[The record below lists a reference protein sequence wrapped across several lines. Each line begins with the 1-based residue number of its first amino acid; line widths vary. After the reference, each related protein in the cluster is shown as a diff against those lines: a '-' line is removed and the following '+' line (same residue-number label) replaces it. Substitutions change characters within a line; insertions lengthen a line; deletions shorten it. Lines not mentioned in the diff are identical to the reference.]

1 MNMSAVRHLS
11 YYPFVQALARLK
23 ARFHLEAAAEDLAAC
38 TLVWWKRT
46 NPGEKH
52 SVPMRVSISNSRT
65 DQWAAEVSFPEE
77 AHYIK
82 YGFCLTD
89 RAGKSAWY
97 NICGFHDAE
106 TCDGGFEI
114 LQINETDVLRLPAWS
129 QGCIYYQIFPERF
142 AKSGSI
148 NGSFDAWDAAPTR
161 ENFLGGNLKGI
172 IDRLPYLDELGIECI
187 YLNPIFLGD
196 FNHKYATTDY
206 FKIDPL
212 FGTEPDLMELVD
224 KAHAL
229 GIRVI
234 LDGVFNHVGIHFAPF
249 MDFMEKGGK
258 SAYRDW
264 FYPKQYPIRID
275 PACYECVGDYP
286 YMPRLNGAN
295 EAVRSYVQRVLLYW
309 LEHAHIDGWRFDVAD
324 ELDRH
329 AVTIWREAVKRAY
342 PDALILAETWGDAS
356 RLLGPDG
363 FDSAMNY
370 LFRDAV
376 IDFFA
381 NDTIPADQ
389 FKDRL
394 DSMRMRYPEEINLS
408 MYNLLGSHDTARF
421 LTEAKGESWRLRLA
435 MAFQMLFPGAPAIY
449 YGDELG
455 MTGENDPGCR
465 GGMAWDAPDEALH
478 TWQKDLIALRKK
490 HACLRTGTYRV
501 LYARESLFAFQR
513 ASENDRVTAVFNTGG
528 APQTLDLTDAEEPV
542 HIPPRSVKIISSKDH
557 KEEKPCVPSQ
567 ESSLSCLP
575 A

>member
-1 MNMSAVRHLS
+1 MHI
-11 YYPFVQALARLK
+11 
-23 ARFHLEAAAEDLAAC
+23 
-38 TLVWWKRT
+38 
-46 NPGEKH
+46 
-52 SVPMRVSISNSRT
+52 SISDRCT
-65 DQWAAEVSFPEE
+65 DQWVAEVSFQEE

-82 YGFCLTD
+82 YGFKLTD
-89 RAGKSAWY
+89 QAGKTAWFNAY
-97 NICGFHDAE
+97 GFHAKE
-106 TCDGGFEI
+106 TPEGSFEI
-114 LQINETDVLRLPAWS
+114 LQINETDVLRIPAWS

-142 AKSGSI
+142 AKSGMVQG
-148 NGSFDAWDAAPTR
+148 NFDDWDAAPTR
-161 ENFLGGNLKGI
+161 ENFLGGNLRGI
-172 IDRLPYLDELGIECI
+172 IDRLPYLNDLGIECI

-206 FKIDPL
+206 FKIDPM
-212 FGTEPDLMELVD
+212 FGTEHDLIELVE

-229 GIRVI
+229 GIRLI

-249 MDFMEKGGK
+249 MDFMEKGEK

-264 FYPKQYPIRID
+264 FYPKQYPVRID

-295 EAVRSYVQRVLLYW
+295 GKVRNYVQKVLLYW

-324 ELDRH
+324 ELDHH
-329 AVTIWREAVKRAY
+329 AVTIWREAVKQAY
-342 PDALILAETWGDAS
+342 PDALMLAETWGDAS

-370 LFRDAV
+370 LFRDAA

-381 NDTIPADQ
+381 KGTITADQ

-394 DSMRMRYPEEINLS
+394 DSMLRRYTEEINLS

-421 LTEAKGESWRLRLA
+421 LTEAKGEAWRLRLA

-465 GGMAWDAPDEALH
+465 GGMAWDTPDKALH
-478 TWQKDLIALRKK
+478 AWQKELIALRKK
-490 HACLRTGTYRV
+490 HQCLRTGRV
-501 LYARESLFAFQR
+501 PHAGCKR
-513 ASENDRVTAVFNTGG
+513 
-528 APQTLDLTDAEEPV
+528 
-542 HIPPRSVKIISSKDH
+542 
-557 KEEKPCVPSQ
+557 
-567 ESSLSCLP
+567 
-575 A
+575 